1 MKTLIESAC
10 MGSKFLKPSRWSDC
24 RSLPCRQCLL
34 INAFRDTFRAVAG
47 SLLIVATPSI
57 TLAQAFNFLPDRGNA
72 YLTFYLDNDLFGG
85 SDQDYTNGARLS
97 WISGSRDPEEFGP
110 IQNSLRKLS
119 GDADS
124 LRIFRRISGFD
135 DPKEVEYN
143 YGFSVTQLMFT
154 PEDTDA
160 PEPPPGQRPYAG
172 WLGVSLSIHTK
183 DSHAQNSVDLAV
195 GTTGRRAYAK
205 QTQDFVHDIRGIDK
219 FKGWDSQIP
228 SEPTLNIYYTQKRR
242 LTFLETER
250 GDFAIDGFGEGRLAF
265 GNFRSDV
272 DIGALI
278 RFGWHLPVDFSDPR
292 LLVTAYS
299 HQPFRIR
306 RRQESDWSLYGLAGV
321 RGAAVAHDIT
331 LDGPVFENFD
341 TGVTR
346 EPLVG
351 EIYAGFGIRYRRIVF
366 SYVHTFRSPEFR
378 EQNNGQDFGSLAL
391 SYRIGS
397 RNPI

>member
-1 MKTLIESAC
+1 MSP
-10 MGSKFLKPSRWSDC
+10 SYFKPGLWIDC
-24 RSLPCRQCLL
+24 RFLPCHRCPPIKVLK
-34 INAFRDTFRAVAG
+34 DTFSAAA
-47 SLLIVATPSI
+47 SALLLFVTPSI
-57 TLAQAFNFLPDRGNA
+57 ALAQAFNFLPDRRDA

-97 WISGSRDPEEFGP
+97 WISGARDPEEFGP
-110 IQNSLRKLS
+110 LQNSLRKLS
-119 GDADS
+119 GDTDS

-143 YGFSVTQLMFT
+143 YGFSITQLMFT

-195 GTTGRRAYAK
+195 GTTGKRAYAK
-205 QTQDFVHDIRGIDK
+205 QTQDFVHDVRGIDK

-250 GDFAIDGFGEGRLAF
+250 GDFAIDGFGEWRLAF

-272 DIGALI
+272 DIGALV

-299 HQPFRIR
+299 HQPFRTS
-306 RRQESDWSLYGLAGV
+306 RRQESDWSLYGLAGM

-341 TGVTR
+341 TGVSR
-346 EPLVG
+346 KPLVG

-378 EQNNGQDFGSLAL
+378 EQNKGRDFGSLAL

-397 RNPI
+397 RY

>member
-1 MKTLIESAC
+1 MVLRFSEP
-10 MGSKFLKPSRWSDC
+10 GRWTGC
-24 RSLPCRQCLL
+24 RFQLRHLCQV
-34 INAFRDTFRAVAG
+34 INAFRDTFHAVAG
-47 SLLIVATPSI
+47 SFLLVVTPSLA
-57 TLAQAFNFLPDRGNA
+57 LAQAFNFLPDRGAA
-72 YLTFYLDNDLFGG
+72 YLSFYLDNDLFGG

-97 WISGSRDPEEFGP
+97 WISGARDPEEFGP
-110 IQNSLRKLS
+110 LQNGLRKLS

-124 LRIFRRISGFD
+124 LRIFRRLSGFD

-143 YGFSVTQLMFT
+143 YGFSITQLMFT
-154 PEDTDA
+154 PQDPAALEA
-160 PEPPPGQRPYAG
+160 PPGERPYAG
-172 WLGVSLSIHTK
+172 WLGISLSIHTK
-183 DSHAQNSVDLAV
+183 DSHAQNSIDLAL

-250 GDFAIDGFGEGRLAF
+250 GDFAIDGFGEWRLAF
-265 GNFRSDV
+265 GNFRSDTDV
-272 DIGALI
+272 GALI
-278 RFGWHLPVDFSDPR
+278 RFGWNLPVDFSDPR

-299 HQPFRIR
+299 HQPFKTG
-306 RRQESDWSLYGLAGV
+306 RRQESNWSLYGLAGA

-331 LDGPVFENFD
+331 LDGPVFEDFD
-341 TGVTR
+341 TGVKR

-351 EIYAGFGIRYRRIVF
+351 EIYAGFGVRYRRIVL

-378 EQNNGQDFGSLAL
+378 EQNNSQDFGSLAL

-397 RNPI
+397 RYQHK